1 MAFCTCTSSPLRL
14 CFVLTDGNKKKKKKN
29 CAQIKMKTKSSPSEL
44 LPHDELVCCSRQW
57 IVGILSA
64 TSSFECLSERFV
76 TRRVCAR
83 TLNRDYQ
90 AGCTAYMAYTLTL
103 HRWCSCT
110 GFQTVTWYNG
120 HQVHTRTHILRD
132 VSLAL
137 RVRHVCCFFFC
148 CFFSGHCVQVV
159 ETVASA
165 CHVASACQLL
175 EYAEPQKS
183 RDYSQ
188 R

>member
-1 MAFCTCTSSPLRL
+1 MET
-14 CFVLTDGNKKKKKKN
+14 KKKKKKN

-137 RVRHVCCFFFC
+137 RVRHVCFFF
-148 CFFSGHCVQVV
+148 FVV
-159 ETVASA
+159 VVFLAGI
-165 CHVASACQLL
+165 VYRL
-175 EYAEPQKS
+175 
-183 RDYSQ
+183 
-188 R
+188 